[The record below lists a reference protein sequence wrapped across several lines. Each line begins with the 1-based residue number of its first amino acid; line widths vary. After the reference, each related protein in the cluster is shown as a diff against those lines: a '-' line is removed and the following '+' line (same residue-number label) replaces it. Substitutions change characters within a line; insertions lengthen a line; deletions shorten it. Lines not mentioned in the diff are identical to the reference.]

1 MLACGA
7 PAGTARALARRA
19 GARAARGLGALA
31 RAPGAHVASAARVQ
45 TARTAD
51 GDLLLVALLND
62 PEAGPA
68 CPPLNDPEAGPACPP
83 GAGGP
88 YTVRAARPRAPRDA
102 ASHPRAALPW
112 GFGQCYFGRFYFGG

>member
-51 GDLLLVALLND
+51 GDLLLVAL
-62 PEAGPA
+62 PEAIESV
-68 CPPLNDPEAGPACPP
+68 NHSACPP
-83 GAGGP
+83 GTGGP

>member
-68 CPPLNDPEAGPACPP
+68 CPP